1 MTLMTTISLLSAVFA
16 MVVLSEI
23 FKLKKEV
30 RKLNKITKYILEK
43 NRVYQISRFSTS
55 RKPRFSTFGEQIPS
69 LEMPIFVQRQTA
81 HSLRAR
87 CPARCFHQQVMYPTL

>member
-1 MTLMTTISLLSAVFA
+1 MTLMTTISLLCAVFA

-43 NRVYQISRFSTS
+43 NNPGKQ
-55 RKPRFSTFGEQIPS
+55 E
-69 LEMPIFVQRQTA
+69 
-81 HSLRAR
+81 
-87 CPARCFHQQVMYPTL
+87 

>member
-1 MTLMTTISLLSAVFA
+1 MTLMTTISLLSVVFA

-43 NRVYQISRFSTS
+43 NNPEKQ
-55 RKPRFSTFGEQIPS
+55 E
-69 LEMPIFVQRQTA
+69 
-81 HSLRAR
+81 
-87 CPARCFHQQVMYPTL
+87 

>member
-43 NRVYQISRFSTS
+43 ITPKKRS
-55 RKPRFSTFGEQIPS
+55 RKQIEKDKIS
-69 LEMPIFVQRQTA
+69 KCLWERTK
-81 HSLRAR
+81 
-87 CPARCFHQQVMYPTL
+87 TLLQ

>member
-30 RKLNKITKYILEK
+30 RKLNKITKYILDK
-43 NRVYQISRFSTS
+43 NNQD
-55 RKPRFSTFGEQIPS
+55 KQEQNKK
-69 LEMPIFVQRQTA
+69 
-81 HSLRAR
+81 
-87 CPARCFHQQVMYPTL
+87 

>member
-1 MTLMTTISLLSAVFA
+1 MTLMITIGLLSVVFA

-43 NRVYQISRFSTS
+43 NNPGKQ
-55 RKPRFSTFGEQIPS
+55 E
-69 LEMPIFVQRQTA
+69 
-81 HSLRAR
+81 
-87 CPARCFHQQVMYPTL
+87 

>member
-1 MTLMTTISLLSAVFA
+1 MTLMTTISLLSVVFA

-43 NRVYQISRFSTS
+43 DNPGKQ
-55 RKPRFSTFGEQIPS
+55 E
-69 LEMPIFVQRQTA
+69 
-81 HSLRAR
+81 
-87 CPARCFHQQVMYPTL
+87 

>member
-1 MTLMTTISLLSAVFA
+1 MTLMTTISLLSVVFA

-43 NRVYQISRFSTS
+43 NNTGKQ
-55 RKPRFSTFGEQIPS
+55 E
-69 LEMPIFVQRQTA
+69 
-81 HSLRAR
+81 
-87 CPARCFHQQVMYPTL
+87 

>member
-1 MTLMTTISLLSAVFA
+1 MTTISLLSVVFA

-43 NRVYQISRFSTS
+43 NNPGKQ
-55 RKPRFSTFGEQIPS
+55 E
-69 LEMPIFVQRQTA
+69 
-81 HSLRAR
+81 
-87 CPARCFHQQVMYPTL
+87 